1 MSDTLRLVPRIRKMM
16 DGYSEEEKEL
26 AISNIE
32 TEMWRLIAQGKNDQE
47 IFKWLGF
54 EYQEDWNWI
63 ADIRFQFETEY
74 TETTNK
80 NNSELETKI
89 LRLIELGCGDEE
101 IISLLGL
108 TDKKD
113 KELVIINR
121 QKIESSENNNEDV

>member
-1 MSDTLRLVPRIRKMM
+1 MSDTPRLVPRIRKMM

-26 AISNIE
+26 ATSNIE

-63 ADIRFQFETEY
+63 ADIRFNFETEY
-74 TETTNK
+74 AETTNK

-121 QKIESSENNNEDV
+121 QKIESGENNNEDV